1 MSLSLNLG
9 QKSGTDLSN
18 SLLPEQTNL
27 NTWLTQPTT
36 DGKTLVNVKGTDATF
51 TGTNALTFDGSNDF
65 IQANNTSLG
74 AGNFYYETI
83 FKFDWED
90 GDYVFVDGDTA
101 TNNRWFGLQYR
112 AGSRGLVFVV
122 DADGTKTTYEI
133 FNSSEVS
140 DTDIVKIVV
149 KREGST
155 ITSQG
160 FNLTQDSSTTDTHTS
175 SGNFSGGNKLTI
187 GALWSGSG
195 ASGFAPMELYSFK
208 AGTSETD
215 LLTHYTCAEGN
226 GNTIFDIS
234 GQGNHATNTG
244 ATRSTESSS
253 LIVSHNNLNGFDK
266 DIFLG

>member
-187 GALWSGSG
+187 GALWSGS
-195 ASGFAPMELYSFK
+195 
-208 AGTSETD
+208 
-215 LLTHYTCAEGN
+215 
-226 GNTIFDIS
+226 
-234 GQGNHATNTG
+234 
-244 ATRSTESSS
+244 
-253 LIVSHNNLNGFDK
+253 
-266 DIFLG
+266 